1 MGLAAKVA
9 AEPKR
14 QDQRQVHERISNE
27 LGKSQPGLVACEHA
41 NIWERSTTA
50 GQDSQVC

>member
-27 LGKSQPGLVACEHA
+27 LGKNRGLELMSAPHHA
-41 NIWERSTTA
+41 LCT
-50 GQDSQVC
+50 

>member
-1 MGLAAKVA
+1 MGVAAKVA

-27 LGKSQPGLVACEHA
+27 LGKSRRLEACERA
-41 NIWERSTTA
+41 QPCRMYMVTYWNQKQT
-50 GQDSQVC
+50 

>member
-14 QDQRQVHERISNE
+14 QEQRQVHERILNE
-27 LGKSQPGLVACEHA
+27 LGKNGRLELMSAPHHA
-41 NIWERSTTA
+41 LCT
-50 GQDSQVC
+50 